1 MFQYD
6 GFDEYGYIYYPYTCL
21 KDNAKC
27 KLHFFLHGCMGTA
40 ALLGEITIRNIG
52 LMEWAATN
60 DIIVVFPQ
68 NKYNYGSNLFCCWSH
83 QDYSLPDEN
92 YFNNLGI
99 QNAAFKRMIDRLTS
113 ERDTSAYNYDGWRT
127 FFSFTPFE
135 GHNMAD

>member
-1 MFQYD
+1 
-6 GFDEYGYIYYPYTCL
+6 
-21 KDNAKC
+21 
-27 KLHFFLHGCMGTA
+27 MGTA